1 MSEKSIWTKE
11 IQATVLNQTCEYLET
26 HSKGLG
32 LSIGEVI
39 DRLVVNIKAP
49 SPDIAT
55 TWVCEQFVLTTS
67 ALDQDNTRKALYA
80 TLALFVLSLFQ
91 EGIKPDKVWFEVLS
105 RVENLLSRGIAFP
118 EK

>member
-1 MSEKSIWTKE
+1 MSAKSIWTRD
-11 IQATVLNQTCEYLET
+11 IHATVMKQTCEYLEN

-32 LSIGEVI
+32 LSMGEVI

-67 ALDQDNTRKALYA
+67 ALDQDDTREALYA
-80 TLALFVLSLFQ
+80 TLALFVLPLFQ
-91 EGIKPDKVWFEVLS
+91 DGIKPDKVWFEVLS
-105 RVENLLSRGIAFP
+105 RVEDLLSRGIAFP
-118 EK
+118 K